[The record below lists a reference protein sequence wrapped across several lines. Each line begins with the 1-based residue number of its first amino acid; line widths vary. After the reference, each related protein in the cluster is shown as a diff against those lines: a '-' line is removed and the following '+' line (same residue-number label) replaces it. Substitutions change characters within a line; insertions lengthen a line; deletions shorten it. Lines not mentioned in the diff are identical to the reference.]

1 MDVGKCLNDWAI
13 RKPNK
18 IALIFE
24 DRQVTYAETRRLS
37 DNLARGISALGIS
50 KGDPVAIFLPNCLE
64 YAIAYYAI
72 MKLGGI
78 CAPLDVRLKK
88 EELITIFTDAQ
99 MKAVITTSD
108 FVPLFQTVKSK
119 IPSLEC
125 IVSLGGGTGEGV
137 TGMEALLNQDGAELP
152 APEVSSDD
160 VALYLYTSGT
170 TGKPKGVMTTCG
182 NLDRFPADV
191 KEVWKTGE
199 QDRWLLCLPASH
211 ISGPIIFNLP
221 ISIGTTAVIL
231 SSFHPKKW
239 METVQNTKVT
249 MTHLVPPIAIA
260 LLQLN
265 EFDKYDLSSLK
276 GVALMGACSA
286 QQLVHDFGY
295 ALGLNRPVWQG
306 YGLTE
311 TSPLITLEPIQD
323 SKGKTGTIG
332 LPVPGIEVKIVDENG
347 NEVPTD
353 NIGEIITRGPH
364 IMEGYHN
371 NPEATNERIR
381 DGWLHTGDLARMDEN
396 GYIYIVGRMS
406 DRINVG
412 GLMVYISEVED
423 VVHNHP
429 KIKEYAVV
437 GVPDEKR
444 GEQIKAVVVLKDN
457 EKADAQ
463 EIIDF
468 CRKHLAQFKV
478 PKIVEF
484 RDSLPKT
491 GAGKI
496 AKEQLE
502 KPVMFENK

>member
-1 MDVGKCLNDWAI
+1 MNVGKCLNDWAE
-13 RKPNK
+13 RKPNE

-37 DNLARGISALGIS
+37 DNLARGINALGVS

-78 CAPLDVRLKK
+78 CAPLDVRLK
-88 EELITIFTDAQ
+88 EGELITIFTDAQ

-108 FVPLFQTVKSK
+108 FVSLFQTVKSSV
-119 IPSLEC
+119 PSLGA
-125 IVSLGGGTGEGV
+125 IVSLGGGIGESV
-137 TGMEALLNQDGAELP
+137 TRMEVLLNQDGPKLP
-152 APEVSSDD
+152 APEVSSDG

-170 TGKPKGVMTTCG
+170 TGKPKGVMTTYG
-182 NLDRFPADV
+182 NLDRFPGDMQG
-191 KEVWKTGE
+191 VWKAGE

-211 ISGPIIFNLP
+211 ISGPIVFNFP
-221 ISIGTTAVIL
+221 ISIGTIAVIL
-231 SSFHPKKW
+231 GPFHPKKW
-239 METVQNTKVT
+239 LEAVQNAKVT

-276 GVALMGACSA
+276 QVALMGAYSSP
-286 QQLVHDFGY
+286 QLVKDFGF
-295 ALGLNRPVWQG
+295 ALGLGRPALQG

-311 TSPLITLEPIQD
+311 TSPLVTLEPIEG
-323 SKGKTGTIG
+323 SKGKPGTIG
-332 LPVPGIEVKIVDENG
+332 PPVPGIEVKIVDDNG
-347 NEVPTD
+347 NEAP
-353 NIGEIITRGPH
+353 IGEIITRGPH
-364 IMEGYHN
+364 IMKGYHN
-371 NPEATNERIR
+371 NPEATDEIIR
-381 DGWLHTGDLARMDEN
+381 DGWLYTGDLARMDEN
-396 GYIYIVGRMS
+396 GYIYIVGRTS

-412 GLMVYISEVED
+412 GLMVYITEVED
-423 VVHNHP
+423 VLHSHP

-437 GVPDEKR
+437 GVPDKKR
-444 GEQIKAVVVLKDN
+444 GETVKAVVVLKEN
-457 EKADAQ
+457 EKTDAQ

-491 GAGKI
+491 GTGKI
-496 AKEQLE
+496 AKEQLK
-502 KPVMFENK
+502 KPMMFENK